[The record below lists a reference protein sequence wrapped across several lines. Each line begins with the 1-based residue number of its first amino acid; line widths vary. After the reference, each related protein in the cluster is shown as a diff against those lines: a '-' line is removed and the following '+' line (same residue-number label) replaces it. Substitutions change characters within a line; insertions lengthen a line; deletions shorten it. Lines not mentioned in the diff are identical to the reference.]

1 MRFIIVLVLF
11 LVGCAATEVAPQQ
24 AATEEVHP
32 RIIELD
38 RQLAEGRIS
47 NVEHARG
54 KLELVR
60 QLYPNHAD
68 LHALRAYAVVIAGQL
83 DRGEIT
89 PEMRDYLWEQRRAEF
104 YRQEDERNARLRQ
117 QHQQGGGVTASDL
130 LMLDALRR
138 PFDRMRAPTNCQ
150 TRNVAGVQYTD
161 CY

>member
-1 MRFIIVLVLF
+1 MRFIIVLVL
-11 LVGCAATEVAPQQ
+11 LLSGCATTGIAPQQ
-24 AATEEVHP
+24 AEEIHP
-32 RIIELD
+32 RVIELD

-60 QLYPNHAD
+60 QLYPTHAE
-68 LHALRAYAVVIAGQL
+68 LHALRAYGVVLAGQL

-89 PEMRDYLWEQRRAEF
+89 PEMRDYLWEERRAEF

-117 QHQQGGGVTASDL
+117 QHQQQQGGGVTASDL
-130 LMLDALRR
+130 LMLDMINR
-138 PFDRMRAPTNCQ
+138 PFNRMRAPTSCQ
-150 TRNVAGVQYTD
+150 SRMVGGVEYTD

>member
-1 MRFIIVLVLF
+1 MPFIMVLVLF
-11 LVGCAATEVAPQQ
+11 LSGCATTEFAPQQ
-24 AATEEVHP
+24 AAEEIHP

-60 QLYPNHAD
+60 QLYPNHAE
-68 LHALRAYAVVIAGQL
+68 LHALRAYGVLIAGQL

-89 PEMRDYLWEQRRAEF
+89 PEMRDYLWEQRRVEF
-104 YRQEDERNARLRQ
+104 YRQEDERNVRLRQ
-117 QHQQGGGVTASDL
+117 QSQQGGVTASDL
-130 LMLDALRR
+130 LMFDAIRR
-138 PFDRMRAPTNCQ
+138 PFERMRAPTNCQ